1 MNIFEGFPQ
10 LCIIRLFF
18 VSYPLTFVTIKT
30 YNMLTWHTIAAGFVP
45 MIALAASFTIDA
57 LESDSFSCGTIP
69 SEEFMERSK
78 DLAREEAIARKLGRR
93 VVQELQINVYMHVI
107 AASEDPNDGNLSVGS
122 DITSL
127 PFHLRYSRV
136 SHIISFNLCFT
147 TLYEGRADSSTRIK
161 TSLTNSK
168 SSKLTL
174 TRRVSFST
182 SRVSTGHSTLRGP
195 TATTLAACGTLF
207 VMAAIPTLTYGLS
220 LR

>member
-161 TSLTNSK
+161 TSLT
-168 SSKLTL
+168 
-174 TRRVSFST
+174 RRVSFST